1 MNVTSDTQDSQW
13 GRGRL
18 VGSRLGLAIF
28 CLLAI
33 GCARLPVPVQVI
45 HEDRRLVIRTERVAK
60 DEGYTHPISLKAV
73 DVARV
78 LKGMSSRERPS
89 TWPLRLFGKTATPE
103 RLLRDEELQA
113 LAPYLVE
120 GLQAAKPNERVAF
133 ALYEPGLNPIY
144 ERIVTSGWI
153 AVRDPFFHVALDYV
167 GSLQPQSPTRS
178 YYPFYPE
185 IPPAPPS
192 YEVFFEPQQYW
203 MKDPIDGTPAV
214 QFRDYL
220 RTVAPPAEGG

>member
-1 MNVTSDTQDSQW
+1 MNVTSNTQC

-18 VGSRLGLAIF
+18 VGSRLGLAMF

-33 GCARLPVPVQVI
+33 GCARLPVPIQVI
-45 HEDRRLVIRTERVAK
+45 HEDQRLVIRIEQIATG
-60 DEGYTHPISLKAV
+60 EGYTHPISLKAA
-73 DVARV
+73 DVVRV
-78 LKGMSSRERPS
+78 FKGMSLRERP
-89 TWPLRLFGKTATPE
+89 TWPLRLFGKTAVPE

-120 GLQAAKPNERVAF
+120 GLRMANPNERVAF
-133 ALYEPGLNPIY
+133 ALYEPGSNPIY

-153 AVRDPFFHVALDYV
+153 AIRDPFFHVGLNYV
-167 GSLQPQSPTRS
+167 RSLQPQSPTRG

-185 IPPAPPS
+185 MPPAPPS
-192 YEVFFEPQQYW
+192 YELFFEPQQYW
-203 MKDPIDGTPAV
+203 MKDSADGTSAV

-220 RTVAPPAEGG
+220 RAVTPLGEGG

>member
-1 MNVTSDTQDSQW
+1 MMNVTSDTQW
-13 GRGRL
+13 ARGRL
-18 VGSRLGLAIF
+18 VGSRLWLAMF

-33 GCARLPVPVQVI
+33 GCARLPVPAQVI
-45 HEDRRLVIRTERVAK
+45 HEDQRLVIRTERVAK

-89 TWPLRLFGKTATPE
+89 TWPLRLFGKIATPE
-103 RLLRDEELQA
+103 RLLRDEVLQT

-120 GLQAAKPNERVAF
+120 GLQGVKPNERVAF
-133 ALYEPGLNPIY
+133 ALYEPGLNPTY
-144 ERIVTSGWI
+144 DRIVTSGWI

-167 GSLQPQSPTRS
+167 RNLQPRSPTRG

-185 IPPAPPS
+185 MPPAPPP
-192 YEVFFEPQQYW
+192 YEVFFEPQQFW
-203 MKDPIDGTPAV
+203 MKDPADGISAV
-214 QFRDYL
+214 QFREYL
-220 RTVAPPAEGG
+220 RAVAPPGEGG

>member
-1 MNVTSDTQDSQW
+1 MNVTASTQW

-18 VGSRLGLAIF
+18 VGSRLGLTLF

-33 GCARLPVPVQVI
+33 GCARLPVPIQVI
-45 HEDRRLVIRTERVAK
+45 HEDQRLVIKIEQGAK
-60 DEGYTHPISLKAV
+60 DEGYTHPILLKAA
-73 DVARV
+73 DVATV

-89 TWPLRLFGKTATPE
+89 AWPLRLFGTTAVPE
-103 RLLRDEELQA
+103 RLLRDEQLQA

-120 GLQAAKPNERVAF
+120 GLRMANPNERVAF
-133 ALYEPGLNPIY
+133 ALYEPGLNPTY

-153 AVRDPFFHVALDYV
+153 AVHDPFFHVGLTYV
-167 GSLQPQSPTRS
+167 RSLQPQSPTGG

-185 IPPAPPS
+185 VPPAPPP
-192 YEVFFEPQQYW
+192 YELFFEPQQFW
-203 MKDPIDGTPAV
+203 MKDPADGTPAI

-220 RTVAPPAEGG
+220 RGVGSLDEGG

>member
-1 MNVTSDTQDSQW
+1 MMNVTSDTQW
-13 GRGRL
+13 GRACL
-18 VGSRLGLAIF
+18 VGSRLGPALF

-45 HEDRRLVIRTERVAK
+45 HEDEHLVIRTERIAK
-60 DEGYTHPISLKAV
+60 DENYTHPISLKAT

-89 TWPLRLFGKTATPE
+89 TWPLRLFGKTVTPE

-133 ALYEPGLNPIY
+133 ALYESGLNPTY

-153 AVRDPFFHVALDYV
+153 AVRDPFFHVALDDV
-167 GSLQPQSPTRS
+167 RSLQPQSPTRG

-185 IPPAPPS
+185 MPPAPPP
-192 YEVFFEPQQYW
+192 YEVFFEPQQFW
-203 MKDPIDGTPAV
+203 MKDPADGTSAV
-214 QFRDYL
+214 QFREYL
-220 RTVAPPAEGG
+220 RAVAPPGEGG

>member
-1 MNVTSDTQDSQW
+1 MNVTSDTRW

-18 VGSRLGLAIF
+18 IGSRLGLSMF

-45 HEDRRLVIRTERVAK
+45 HEDQSLVIRTERVAK
-60 DEGYTHPISLKAV
+60 DESYTHPISLKAA
-73 DVARV
+73 DVAKL
-78 LKGMSSRERPS
+78 LKGMSWRERPS
-89 TWPLRLFGKTATPE
+89 TWPLRLFGKTAAPE
-103 RLLRDEELQA
+103 RLLSDEELQA

-133 ALYEPGLNPIY
+133 ALYEPGLNPTY

-153 AVRDPFFHVALDYV
+153 AVRDPFFHLALDYV
-167 GSLQPQSPTRS
+167 RSLQPQSPTHS

-185 IPPAPPS
+185 MPPAPPP
-192 YEVFFEPQQYW
+192 YEVFFEPQQFW
-203 MKDPIDGTPAV
+203 MKDPADGTRAV
-214 QFRDYL
+214 QLRDYL
-220 RTVAPPAEGG
+220 RTVAPLGEGG

>member
-1 MNVTSDTQDSQW
+1 MNATSDTQWSH
-13 GRGRL
+13 GRL
-18 VGSRLGLAIF
+18 VGSQLGLAMF

-45 HEDRRLVIRTERVAK
+45 HEDQRLVIRIERVAK
-60 DEGYTHPISLKAV
+60 DKEYAHPISLKAA

-78 LKGMSSRERPS
+78 LKGMSFREQPAS
-89 TWPLRLFGKTATPE
+89 WPLSLFGKTAVPE
-103 RLLRDEELQA
+103 RLFQDEELQA

-133 ALYEPGLNPIY
+133 ALYEPGLNPTY

-153 AVRDPFFHVALDYV
+153 AVRDPFFHVDIDYV
-167 GSLQPQSPTRS
+167 RSLQPRSPTRS

-185 IPPAPPS
+185 VPPAPPP
-192 YEVFFEPQQYW
+192 YELFFEPQQYW
-203 MKDPIDGTPAV
+203 MKDPADGIPAI